1 MERFKLVTA
10 VHLILIED
18 KKILLQKRYNTGYED
33 GNYSI
38 VAGHI
43 DGNESVIKAMQ
54 REALEEA
61 GIKIKEEDLE
71 IVHVMH
77 RKTPDRESIDYFLT
91 CKKYDGKIKIMEKDK
106 CDELKFYKL
115 DELPINVIPYVKKGI
130 ENYLNN
136 EPFSIYMVGKKYENL
151 RSQFATSKHIKFQ
164 S

>member
-18 KKILLQKRYNTGYED
+18 EKILLQRRYNTGYED

-43 DGNESVIKAMQ
+43 DGNESVLEAMQ

-61 GIKIKEEDLE
+61 GIKILQEDLK

-77 RKTPDRESIDYFLT
+77 RRAPNRESIDYFLI
-91 CKKYDGKIKIMEKDK
+91 CKRYDGEITIMEKDK
-106 CDELKFYKL
+106 CDQLKFFKL
-115 DELPINVIPYVKKGI
+115 DELPTNVIPYVRKGI
-130 ENYLNN
+130 ESYLNN
-136 EPFSIYMVGKKYENL
+136 EPFSIYGW
-151 RSQFATSKHIKFQ
+151 
-164 S
+164 

>member
-18 KKILLQKRYNTGYED
+18 EKILLQRRYNTGYQD
-33 GNYSI
+33 GNYSV

-61 GIKIKEEDLE
+61 GITIKEEDLQ

-77 RKTPDRESIDYFLT
+77 RKTPDRESIDYFLS
-91 CKKYDGKIKIMEKDK
+91 CKKYDGKIIIMEKDK

-115 DELPINVIPYVKKGI
+115 NELPNNVILYVRSGI
-130 ENYLNN
+130 EYYLNN
-136 EPFSIYMVGKKYENL
+136 IPFSVYGWKNE
-151 RSQFATSKHIKFQ
+151 
-164 S
+164 

>member
-10 VHLILIED
+10 VHLILIENE
-18 KKILLQKRYNTGYED
+18 KILLQRRYNTGYED

-38 VAGHI
+38 VARHI

-54 REALEEA
+54 REAIEEA

-91 CKKYDGKIKIMEKDK
+91 CKKYDGKIEIMEKDK
-106 CDELKFYKL
+106 CDELKFYDLK
-115 DELPINVIPYVKKGI
+115 ELPNNVIPYVRYGI
-130 ENYLNN
+130 EYYLNN
-136 EPFSIYMVGKKYENL
+136 EPFSIYGW
-151 RSQFATSKHIKFQ
+151 
-164 S
+164 